1 MSSTPAVV
9 SADALRDLAA
19 RAATLQE
26 RISGE
31 VLPAL
36 GDPAIAE
43 RRLAEWRRIVA
54 RGETKAFADRLALDG
69 LDEEQA
75 LAVLGDVRWPDA
87 PLPPWTAVI
96 AEASERLD
104 QEPEDEAVLAIADPV
119 EGLAVALPFVRVARA
134 RIADAIGPLWTE
146 AAPAVRAGDEQR
158 LAIAIGWTLR
168 TVIDQALRAERDR
181 RYDRLSAAIMLHQG
195 DPPCDFH
202 DAVIDELAH
211 AGFVP
216 MLLEHAVVARAAARA
231 VLDWVDGTAEFH
243 QRLAADVD
251 LLAETFNDGTA
262 LGPLERYGSAT
273 SDAHGGGRSVRQCAF
288 ASGCSVMYKP
298 KPLASEVVYERLAE
312 LIGRDDEQLRLR
324 APHALDRGVY
334 GWSEFVCQEPARD
347 AADVERYSFR
357 AGVLLALMHGIG
369 GSDLHM
375 ENLIAAQDQPVVI
388 DTETL
393 LGAAPQLGGRELD
406 AIRESEQLGAVVG
419 IGILPQWVEGE
430 QGRAFDISALG
441 ARETQE
447 TVVESLRW
455 KHPGTDAARLE
466 LGFGSAPPQG
476 NVLLLDGEPV
486 RCEDHAEAMAAG
498 FAAGYRRLQSV
509 KVDLTADEGPL
520 AAMRDTIVRCVVRP
534 TRVYGRA
541 MRAADHRTA
550 LRHGVD
556 RSLQLEIIVRPVL
569 DAPDP
574 QTWIGVVRSELA
586 AMENGDIPT
595 FAARG
600 AGSQLDDEGV
610 NVELDCSPIERAAAR
625 LRLLDEEDLALQLRY
640 VRMSLLLR
648 GADATHADVAT
659 ISPAAAL
666 DGARALAEG
675 IAADA
680 QRIGESVI
688 WIAPE
693 RQLES
698 GRWRLSPAGMDV
710 YSGFPGVLVALAA
723 YARVADDRAIAELV
737 RSGLRGLLDDLERK
751 PSRYPPRFGISISS
765 GCAGLAIVLDQIGRL
780 LDDSAC
786 TDAARVLL
794 DVIGAEHVAA
804 DTNLDLIS
812 GSAGLLHAATRL
824 GHAETAALAATH
836 LERHV
841 LDIDGAAGWRSI
853 AQAPLTGTSH
863 GSTGIA
869 GALVQAGDRF
879 GQPAWV
885 DLGRRGLL
893 LDDARYDATRGGWPD
908 LRDHVQLPNGS
919 FPIAGGLWCHGA
931 AGFAL
936 TYGALLRSS
945 IAAEMDER
953 MERATV
959 ALAANPI
966 THGDHLCCGGAGWA
980 EAARTIAPLVQD
992 DERRERLE
1000 QETTA
1005 WRGTAAGHALAGTLA
1020 LQAPRGG
1027 VASRSVALMSGRSG
1041 VLWAL
1046 LAAEHPSLEPFA
1058 GLAIA

>member
-1 MSSTPAVV
+1 M
-9 SADALRDLAA
+9 
-19 RAATLQE
+19 
-26 RISGE
+26 
-31 VLPAL
+31 
-36 GDPAIAE
+36 
-43 RRLAEWRRIVA
+43 
-54 RGETKAFADRLALDG
+54 
-69 LDEEQA
+69 
-75 LAVLGDVRWPDA
+75 
-87 PLPPWTAVI
+87 
-96 AEASERLD
+96 
-104 QEPEDEAVLAIADPV
+104 
-119 EGLAVALPFVRVARA
+119 
-134 RIADAIGPLWTE
+134 
-146 AAPAVRAGDEQR
+146 
-158 LAIAIGWTLR
+158 
-168 TVIDQALRAERDR
+168 
-181 RYDRLSAAIMLHQG
+181 
-195 DPPCDFH
+195 
-202 DAVIDELAH
+202 
-211 AGFVP
+211 
-216 MLLEHAVVARAAARA
+216 
-231 VLDWVDGTAEFH
+231 
-243 QRLAADVD
+243 
-251 LLAETFNDGTA
+251 
-262 LGPLERYGSAT
+262 
-273 SDAHGGGRSVRQCAF
+273 
-288 ASGCSVMYKP
+288 
-298 KPLASEVVYERLAE
+298 YERLVE
-312 LIGRDDEQLRLR
+312 LVGRDDEQLVLR
-324 APHALDRGVY
+324 APHALDRGGY
-334 GWSEFVCQEPARD
+334 GWSEFVRQEPALD
-347 AADVERYSFR
+347 ADDVERFYFR
-357 AGVLLALMHGIG
+357 AGVLLALMHGLG

-375 ENLIAAQDQPVVI
+375 ENLIATRDQPVMI

-393 LGAAPQLGGRELD
+393 LGCAPQLAGRELD

-419 IGILPQWVEGE
+419 IGLLPQWVEGD

-447 TVVESLRW
+447 TVTESLRW
-455 KHPGTDAARLE
+455 KQPGTDAARLE

-486 RCEDHAEAMAAG
+486 RCEEYAEAVAAG
-498 FAAGYRRLQSV
+498 FAAGYRRLQAIT
-509 KVDLTADEGPL
+509 DELMADDGPL

-574 QTWIGVVRSELA
+574 ETWTGIVRSELA
-586 AMENGDIPT
+586 AMENGDIPA

-600 AGSQLDDEGV
+600 ASDKLDGPGLHV
-610 NVELDCSPIERAAAR
+610 PLDCSPIERAAAR
-625 LRLLDEEDLALQLRY
+625 LRLLDEDDLALQLRY

-648 GADATHADVAT
+648 GTATADSAITTVA
-659 ISPAAAL
+659 PAVPL
-666 DGARALAEG
+666 DGARALANG

-680 QRIGESVI
+680 QRIGESVV

-693 RQLES
+693 RQLDS
-698 GRWRLSPAGMDV
+698 GRWRLAPAGMDV
-710 YSGFPGVLVALAA
+710 YSGYPGVLVALAA
-723 YARVADDRAIAELV
+723 YARVADDRATAELV
-737 RSGLRGLLDDLERK
+737 RAGVQGLLDDLDRK
-751 PSRYPPRFGISISS
+751 PTRYPPRFGISISA
-765 GCAGLAIVLDQIGRL
+765 GCAGLAIALDQIGRL
-780 LDDSAC
+780 LDESAC

-794 DVIGAEHVAA
+794 DVIGAEYVAA
-804 DTNLDLIS
+804 DANFDLIS

-824 GHAETAALAATH
+824 DHAELAALAAAH
-836 LERHV
+836 LERHA
-841 LDIDGAAGWRSI
+841 LDVDGAAGWRSI
-853 AQAPLTGTSH
+853 AQVPLTGTAH

-879 GQPAWV
+879 NQPAWV
-885 DLGRRGLL
+885 ELGRRGLL
-893 LDDARYDATRGGWPD
+893 LDDARYDTTRGGWPD

-966 THGDHLCCGGAGWA
+966 AHGDHLCCGGAGWT
-980 EAARTIAPLVQD
+980 EAARTITPLVQD
-992 DERRERLE
+992 DARRERLE
-1000 QETTA
+1000 QDTAA

-1046 LAAEHPSLEPFA
+1046 LAAEDATLEPFA